1 MSTPVGTHSL
11 NLNPVPT
18 ARSLTDKPNPL
29 SRTHIISTLDGIGF
43 TRRIVGVPKAESD
56 AMLAFL
62 FAQIGQNHDFQV
74 RFKWQPNDV
83 AIWDNRV
90 SVSLSPLFTTQ
101 LYFPHPLI
109 ICPCD

>member
-1 MSTPVGTHSL
+1 M
-11 NLNPVPT
+11 
-18 ARSLTDKPNPL
+18 KPDPL
-29 SRTHIISTLDGIGF
+29 SRTRIICTPHRIGF

-62 FAQIGQNHDFQV
+62 FAQISQNHDFQV

-90 SVSLSPLFTTQ
+90 RVSLSPFFSQPTSILPI
-101 LYFPHPLI
+101 PHPFSHRVI
-109 ICPCD
+109 DQSSGNSSV